1 MTGQVP
7 ASEIIR
13 EAEQKLAQAYSMR
26 QNAYDLLREAASIEA
41 AVQEYAISVM
51 GPDKGLI
58 AFEMAKWSLN
68 GDGGEI
74 SIPQSSPQ
82 KIDVPVEPIKS
93 PEPVSAPVKTVATRA
108 VSNVTTLSSRSLDKD
123 KYFGEN
129 VPSARTAEADEI
141 VAQATSYV
149 AQGRKGNP
157 YGSDRGK
164 NAWRKSLF
172 NSAYSHLSAALPVLT
187 EEHGNVVDAENKVVS
202 IVVSDVIS
210 TEDQTRKTVAVDHVA
225 AELAELVEESASDSD
240 ETVDD
245 VSETIF
251 EDILETEY
259 EEDAVNHSHEVLD
272 EEARHDFDV
281 VDDNLVDVT
290 KDGVADPEGE
300 ITAADIGEHETNDAA
315 AEDKSSALI
324 NEQEASKE
332 ATFVDKRTDAGVENN
347 IKEKPPLDGVVDF
360 SPSSD
365 PFDDMDEL
373 PPANT
378 APPPRGFGAKAVGS
392 FGFSAKPAAVEAKT
406 SEVEKKADVVVAATT
421 KPVGFQRPSFASV
434 KPVQEASVVADDEA
448 KQDTPVDKTAN
459 TSVSVKPSG
468 FSSPT
473 SLKAH
478 TPMPIPAHRR
488 PGNGQTLQQ
497 PMTLTSAVVNA
508 QSASSAEKPKVNN
521 VSTPP
526 SFLNRKV

>member
-26 QNAYDLLREAASIEA
+26 KNAYDLLREAASIEA

-51 GPDKGLI
+51 GPDKGFI
-58 AFEMAKWSLN
+58 AFEMAKWSLS
-68 GDGGEI
+68 GDVGEI

-82 KIDVPVEPIKS
+82 KIDVPVEPMKS
-93 PEPVSAPVKTVATRA
+93 AEPVSAPVKTAATKA
-108 VSNVTTLSSRSLDKD
+108 VPSVTPLSSRPLDRD

-129 VPSARTAEADEI
+129 VPPARTAEADEI

-187 EEHGNVVDAENKVVS
+187 EEHVNVVNAENKDIP
-202 IVVSDVIS
+202 IVVSDVIP
-210 TEDQTRKTVAVDHVA
+210 TENQPRKTVDVDHVA
-225 AELAELVEESASDSD
+225 AEVAELVEESASDSD
-240 ETVDD
+240 EAVND

-259 EEDAVNHSHEVLD
+259 EEDAVNHSHHEDFD
-272 EEARHDFDV
+272 EEDRHDFDV
-281 VDDNLVDVT
+281 IEDNLVDVT
-290 KDGVADPEGE
+290 KGDGADPEGH
-300 ITAADIGEHETNDAA
+300 ISAADIDEHETNDAD
-315 AEDKSSALI
+315 AEDNYSTLL
-324 NEQEASKE
+324 NEQEAPND
-332 ATFVDKRTDAGVENN
+332 ATFVDKPTDAAVENN
-347 IKEKPPLDGVVDF
+347 IEEKQPLDEAVDF
-360 SPSSD
+360 SPPID

-392 FGFSAKPAAVEAKT
+392 FGFSARPAAVEAKT
-406 SEVEKKADVVVAATT
+406 SEVEKKTDVVFADTT

-434 KPVQEASVVADDEA
+434 KPAQEASVAEDYEA
-448 KQDTPVDKTAN
+448 KHKPVEKTAN

-508 QSASSAEKPKVNN
+508 QSASFAEKPKVNN

>member
-41 AVQEYAISVM
+41 TVQEYAISVM

-58 AFEMAKWSLN
+58 AFEMAKWSLS
-68 GDGGEI
+68 GDVGEI

-82 KIDVPVEPIKS
+82 KIDVPVEPMKS
-93 PEPVSAPVKTVATRA
+93 AEPVSASVKTVATKA
-108 VSNVTTLSSRSLDKD
+108 VPSVTPLSSRPLDKD

-129 VPSARTAEADEI
+129 VPPARTAEADEI

-187 EEHGNVVDAENKVVS
+187 EEHVNVVNAEN
-202 IVVSDVIS
+202 IVSDVIP
-210 TEDQTRKTVAVDHVA
+210 TKDQLRKTVDVDHVA
-225 AELAELVEESASDSD
+225 AEVAELVEESASDSD
-240 ETVDD
+240 EAVND

-259 EEDAVNHSHEVLD
+259 EEDAVNHSHHEDLD
-272 EEARHDFDV
+272 EEDRHDFDV

-290 KDGVADPEGE
+290 KDDVADREGD
-300 ITAADIGEHETNDAA
+300 ITAADVDEHETNDA
-315 AEDKSSALI
+315 DTKDNSSALI
-324 NEQEASKE
+324 NEQEAPKD
-332 ATFVDKRTDAGVENN
+332 AIFVVKPTDAAIENN
-347 IKEKPPLDGVVDF
+347 IEEKQPLGDVVDF
-360 SPSSD
+360 SPPID

-392 FGFSAKPAAVEAKT
+392 FGFSAKPAAVEANT
-406 SEVEKKADVVVAATT
+406 SEVEKKTDVVVAATT

-434 KPVQEASVVADDEA
+434 KPAQEASVVEDYEA
-448 KQDTPVDKTAN
+448 KQDKPVEKTAN

-508 QSASSAEKPKVNN
+508 QSGSSAEKPKVNN